1 MGYVGLVP
9 GSAWVWPP
17 VAATL
22 TDVYR
27 TLITEFESGA
37 EQRRS
42 KWAKPKAIVNFRF
55 DRGSLTM
62 DDMTDIWRFYKAM
75 AGAFRTFDLP
85 TFGRITTVESRYP
98 GSGTLLGLA
107 DTQDLTVDATSR
119 WNKLWLENAGGTR
132 ELFVVTSI
140 VNTTT
145 VHVRSGSAVGTVF
158 EVTNPVYPVIKARFA
173 QDIYS
178 PEYLMA
184 LMTTIGIDFTEVR
197 S

>member
-17 VAATL
+17 AAAML
-22 TDVYR
+22 TDIYR
-27 TLITEFESGA
+27 TLITEFENGA

-42 KWAKPKAIVNFRF
+42 KWAKPKTMVNFRF

-62 DDMTDIWRFYKAM
+62 DDMTDIWRFYKAQ

-85 TFGRITTVESRYP
+85 TFGRITTIESRYP
-98 GSGTLLGLA
+98 GSGTLVGLA
-107 DTQDLTVDATSR
+107 DTQDLTSDANSR
-119 WNKLWLENAGGTR
+119 WNKLWLENFGGAH

-145 VHVRSGSAVGTVF
+145 IHVRSGSAQGTVF

-173 QDIYS
+173 QDLYS
-178 PEYLMA
+178 PEYMHA